1 MVSTRLGP
9 GIEFGAAG
17 GGFAAAAP
25 AFWLGISAGGR
36 ASCASAGTSKK
47 KTAQAAIVARATAKS
62 RASICPE
69 RLVIPIP

>member
-1 MVSTRLGP
+1 M
-9 GIEFGAAG
+9 EFGAAAG
-17 GGFAAAAP
+17 GLAAAAP

-47 KTAQAAIVARATAKS
+47 TAQAAIVARATTAKF